1 MESTLV
7 DAADR
12 RGPLLLTQ
20 QMLVTNISS
29 VTDVLPRSKRARTR
43 QRLVDRGLELIERQ
57 GYDATS
63 VAQIAAAADVTEM
76 TFFRHFATKEQLVLE
91 DPYDPFLA
99 TGIGD
104 QPLSLPPLARAARG
118 IRSAW
123 AALPEPEQPEIR
135 RRVRIAARTPSLRG
149 AMHRSTGN
157 TEAAIVERLVDDG
170 ADPLDARV
178 AASAVLAA
186 LVTGL
191 YAWADGEVDTL
202 GAAIGRALDVVEGCD
217 A

>member
-1 MESTLV
+1 MTTIV
-7 DAADR
+7 P
-12 RGPLLLTQ
+12 GT
-20 QMLVTNISS
+20 
-29 VTDVLPRSKRARTR
+29 KRARTR
-43 QRLVDRGLELIERQ
+43 QRLVEHGLELIERQ

-63 VAQIAAAADVTEM
+63 VAQIAAAAGVTEM

-91 DPYDPFLA
+91 DPYDPYLA
-99 TGIGD
+99 SGIGD
-104 QPLSLPPLARAARG
+104 QPRNLPPLARAARG

-123 AALPEPEQPEIR
+123 AALPEPEQPEVR

-149 AMHRSTGN
+149 AMWRSTGN
-157 TEAAIVERLVDDG
+157 TEAAIVDRLVDDG
-170 ADPLDARV
+170 ADPVEARV

-191 YAWADGEVDTL
+191 YAWADGEIDTL
-202 GAAIGRALDVVEGCD
+202 GAAIGRALDVVEGRR

>member
-1 MESTLV
+1 M
-7 DAADR
+7 
-12 RGPLLLTQ
+12 
-20 QMLVTNISS
+20 
-29 VTDVLPRSKRARTR
+29 TDVLPGSKRARTR

-63 VAQIAAAADVTEM
+63 VAQIAAAAGVTEM

-104 QPLSLPPLARAARG
+104 QPLSLPPLVRAARG

-123 AALPEPEQPEIR
+123 VALPEPEQPEIR

-157 TEAAIVERLVDDG
+157 TEAAIVARLVDDG

-178 AASAVLAA
+178 AAAAVLAA

-191 YAWADGEVDTL
+191 YAWADGEVETL
-202 GAAIGRALDVVEGCD
+202 GATIGRALDVVEGRD